1 MMASI
6 HPEKNKPL
14 LSNFFFDLRK
24 LFNAD
29 TRNIYNS
36 DIGEIFEE
44 KKRPKKKLQ
53 GYFGSISCMSTAD
66 LRKFS

>member
-24 LFNAD
+24 LFNTD

-53 GYFGSISCMSTAD
+53 G
-66 LRKFS
+66 